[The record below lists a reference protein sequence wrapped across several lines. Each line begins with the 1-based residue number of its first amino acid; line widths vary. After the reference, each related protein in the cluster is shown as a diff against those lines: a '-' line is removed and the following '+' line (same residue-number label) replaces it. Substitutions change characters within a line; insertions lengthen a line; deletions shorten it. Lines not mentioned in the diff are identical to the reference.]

1 MYDYDNREEFED
13 YGKYCWLLTPWKG
26 YRSATI
32 VGQTD
37 KGYIVQVSSGAE
49 IVVYPDEIEIN

>member
-1 MYDYDNREEFED
+1 MLAVEAV
-13 YGKYCWLLTPWKG
+13 WLTPGRG

-32 VGQTD
+32 VALTD

-49 IVVYPDEIEIN
+49 IEVYPDEIEID